1 MSGYD
6 ISVLPTAGAV
16 FSVKSYCQCES
27 EGYYGADIA
36 FYELAN
42 NIHRF
47 EGFMSQMKRLPVQSF
62 WSYTME
68 GGLVF
73 AFERKQ
79 PVCIKPVTQ
88 LQLFIDRLVNLEV
101 PGG

>member
-16 FSVKSYCQCES
+16 FSVKSYCQGES

-62 WSYTME
+62 WSYTM
-68 GGLVF
+68 GGLAIHAKNRDRF
-73 AFERKQ
+73 KQ
-79 PVCIKPVTQ
+79 WRD
-88 LQLFIDRLVNLEV
+88 LS
-101 PGG
+101 